1 MGGAFF
7 LDVLNLGLQGRDV
20 QKNMKLVST
29 FALTVELPLLVCGG
43 ACQNTFPFPYNF
55 FFGEIARVLTGN
67 RTACVIGGTRIF
79 RLLILGLYGRGV
91 ERK

>member
-1 MGGAFF
+1 M
-7 LDVLNLGLQGRDV
+7 LNLGLQGRDV

-43 ACQNTFPFPYNF
+43 ACQNMSPFFYI